1 MIELLIGIL
10 GCAFLYW
17 LGGIWMPEHKPTKQE
32 LIKIEVKKH
41 PLGYEMWCSPEGYEG
56 IKEYVKLIEG
66 EEE

>member
-17 LGGIWMPEHKPTKQE
+17 LGGIWMPEHKPIKQ
-32 LIKIEVKKH
+32 K
-41 PLGYEMWCSPEGYEG
+41 PPFDYTYEYEQ
-56 IKEYVKLIEG
+56 INEYVKLIEG

>member
-17 LGGIWMPEHKPTKQE
+17 LGGIWMPEHKPIQQE
-32 LIKIEVKKH
+32 LIYI
-41 PLGYEMWCSPEGYEG
+41 
-56 IKEYVKLIEG
+56 G

>member
-17 LGGIWMPEHKPTKQE
+17 LGGIWMPEQESIKTKE
-32 LIKIEVKKH
+32 
-41 PLGYEMWCSPEGYEG
+41 PPFDYTYEYEQ
-56 IKEYVKLIEG
+56 INEYVKLIEG

>member
-1 MIELLIGIL
+1 
-10 GCAFLYW
+10 
-17 LGGIWMPEHKPTKQE
+17 MPEHKPTKQE